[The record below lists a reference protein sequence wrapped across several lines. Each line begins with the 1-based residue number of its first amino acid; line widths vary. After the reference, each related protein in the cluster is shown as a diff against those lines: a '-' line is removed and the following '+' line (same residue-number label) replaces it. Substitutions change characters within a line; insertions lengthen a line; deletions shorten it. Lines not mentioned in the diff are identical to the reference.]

1 MGNNNRGKLNAPAT
15 KVKIEKAFWMS
26 ETELTNEQ
34 YNVIFPEHNSRYIAQ
49 FWKDH
54 VNPGYPANRP
64 TQPVI
69 RVSWNEAAAFC
80 NKLSERIKAK
90 VQLPT
95 EAQWEWAA
103 RAGSDSDFWFGNTSS
118 DFAPYENLADKQ
130 LSKMAVSGVDP
141 QPMKEDN
148 PSFPFYDYLLRNRSV
163 DDGSMIVTDVAK
175 YKPNPWGLYDIYGN
189 VAEWTRSD
197 FAPYPYQPDA
207 VSAAQ
212 QKVIRGGS
220 WIDRPK
226 NATSY
231 IRNSYYAWQPANNVG
246 FRIIMED

>member
-1 MGNNNRGKLNAPAT
+1 MA
-15 KVKIEKAFWMS
+15 

-34 YNVIFPEHNSRYIAQ
+34 YRVIFPEHDSRLIAQ

-54 VNPGYPANRP
+54 VRPGYDANQP
-64 TQPVI
+64 SHPVI
-69 RVSWNEAAAFC
+69 RVSWNNAMEYC
-80 NKLSERIKAK
+80 TKLSAK
-90 VQLPT
+90 VGAKINLPT

-103 RAGSDSDFWFGNTSS
+103 RAGSETDFWFGNLDTN
-118 DFAPYENLADKQ
+118 FAPYENMADKQ

-141 QPMKEDN
+141 KPMKESD
-148 PSFPFYDYLLRNRSV
+148 PKFRFYDYLPRDRSV
-163 DDGSMIVTDVAK
+163 DDGNMIVCDVAK
-175 YKPNPWGLYDIYGN
+175 YKPSPWGLYDIYGN

-197 FAPYPYQPDA
+197 YAPYPYSKDA
-207 VSAAQ
+207 ISADN

-226 NATSY
+226 NSTSY

-246 FRIIMED
+246 FRIILED